1 MDLMEKVLFA
11 KKNRDFLLQC
21 IAEKLHDEEN
31 AQRICDAVRGFL
43 RKMFKDEMQF
53 DIAIAIAVLSDQI
66 LAECI
71 EFDKDEKKEDY
82 NVN

>member
-1 MDLMEKVLFA
+1 MDLTGKVLFA

-31 AQRICDAVRGFL
+31 PLRICDAVQGFL
-43 RKMFKDEMQF
+43 RKTFKDEMRL
-53 DIAIAIAVLSDQI
+53 DIAIAIAVLSDRI

-71 EFDKDEKKEDY
+71 EFEDEEKEDY